1 MRKLIITTYLLASIS
16 LSSYAQT
23 LDNTARV
30 KYFIKVWGFLKYYH
44 PQIATG
50 SMDWDSVFISRVQPV
65 MDAKN
70 SNQFNSEILAL
81 INSVSKSPK
90 VESKKLPDSLF
101 SRNKTDSDWINKST
115 LFDDEVK
122 DQLQYIY
129 DNKNQDTNRYIKIA
143 YQTADFSGE
152 KKYDSIGFPNVKY
165 RLLFLSRFWNIINYF
180 APYKYLTTDW
190 DGILEKSIPKII
202 SSSDTLSYYTTLQG
216 LSRSLNDGHSQLA
229 INGQMLSDLFFG
241 NYTPPFYC
249 EILNRQVI
257 IRNVGNDSIAKS
269 LDIKKG
275 DIISKID
282 GKDMT
287 KIIASKKMYISS
299 SNEADANH
307 QLSRFILDGK
317 TPKAILEIKRED
329 KKIKT
334 PITRIST
341 QNRDW
346 GAFINYTYNDVGYKK
361 INDSI
366 LLIYAMQ
373 IWNGNIDTIK
383 HLIKQSKAVI
393 FDVRNYPQNDAFF
406 SIADPFL
413 SEPKTIDYSTIALP
427 QHPSLFKWKL
437 NPNKIGHIS
446 DSTYKGKVIIL
457 CDERT
462 QSQGEYSCMV
472 LQTIPGCI
480 TIGSQTAGADGIVTY
495 IPMGNGLTISYSG
508 YGVYYPDKTQ
518 TQRVGVKIDIPVKK
532 TFEAIK
538 NNRDEILERAL
549 QYIKDGK

>member
-413 SEPKTIDYSTIALP
+413 SNLR
-427 QHPSLFKWKL
+427 QL
-437 NPNKIGHIS
+437 
-446 DSTYKGKVIIL
+446 IIL
-457 CDERT
+457 RSLYLNT
-462 QSQGEYSCMV
+462 QAFSN
-472 LQTIPGCI
+472 
-480 TIGSQTAGADGIVTY
+480 
-495 IPMGNGLTISYSG
+495 GN
-508 YGVYYPDKTQ
+508 
-518 TQRVGVKIDIPVKK
+518 
-532 TFEAIK
+532 
-538 NNRDEILERAL
+538 
-549 QYIKDGK
+549 